1 MLFCALASVKA
12 APRGAAERLAESAGL
27 LRRRDAQNARQPRT
41 RFETRIIKG
50 IKAPWTTAE
59 HQRRTRRADAQV
71 RIQKE
76 RRKKPATGRHAAANC
91 LLGSLRDFENTT

>member
-50 IKAPWTTAE
+50 
-59 HQRRTRRADAQV
+59 
-71 RIQKE
+71 RIQ
-76 RRKKPATGRHAAANC
+76 N
-91 LLGSLRDFENTT
+91 LFETQTWNQAWFY